1 MVVEF
6 SVIPIGQGEGL
17 SGPVA
22 AVVDIVDRSGLPYRL
37 TAMGTIVE
45 GEWDDVLA
53 LIKECHRTMRRHS
66 GRVLTHITIDDRDK
80 ARDRIRGKVE
90 AVEKALGRQ
99 LSK

>member
-6 SVIPIGQGEGL
+6 SLAPIGLGEEL

-22 AVVDIVDRSGLPYRL
+22 EVVDIVDRSGLPYRL

-45 GEWDDVLA
+45 GEWDEVLA
-53 LIKECHRTMRRHS
+53 LIKECHRTMRRRA
-66 GRVLTHITIDDRDK
+66 GRVLTHIAIDDRDK
-80 ARDRIRGKVE
+80 ALDRLQGKVE
-90 AVEKALGRQ
+90 AVEKVLGRE